1 HDYALRS
8 YPNAAIGYADVHTL
22 IACVANDDVASIDR
36 LLGEVRK
43 RIADDRYPP
52 GQVVIWTAEGF
63 TAYAAGNWNEAIRDL
78 QEAVPETVR
87 IGGSRAQRDLVEWTL
102 AAAYI
107 KADRPEDARA
117 LLARCAERL
126 PAATIADLS

>member
-1 HDYALRS
+1 MR
-8 YPNAAIGYADVHTL
+8 V
-22 IACVANDDVASIDR
+22 
-36 LLGEVRK
+36 
-43 RIADDRYPP
+43 DRY
-52 GQVVIWTAEGF
+52 GRRQ
-63 TAYAAGNWNEAIRDL
+63 
-78 QEAVPETVR
+78 AVPETVR

-126 PAATIADLS
+126 PIPTLADLS